1 MNNSNILKNQIQ
13 NAKIN
18 KQSDYDRSK
27 IIQHEIDKS
36 NLNLIDTSTSMM
48 FNANSVYYYDNINI
62 NMNVKSPEKED
73 NDMDNMSFDQSHIV
87 HVKDKDQDDTL
98 NFMMDNKSFDYNLSD
113 KLSLGQSAHVSAI
126 KVNRIDFIEHNHYDL
141 ISGGYSNRSNRDT
154 DNLPEIDID
163 AKKYINKTIFNSDCN
178 IQGIDTK
185 GLKEQLVNSFN
196 INANRDNRGA
206 NN

>member
-62 NMNVKSPEKED
+62 NINMNVKSPEKED
-73 NDMDNMSFDQSHIV
+73 NDMDNMSFDQSDIV

-113 KLSLGQSAHVSAI
+113 KLSLG
-126 KVNRIDFIEHNHYDL
+126 
-141 ISGGYSNRSNRDT
+141 
-154 DNLPEIDID
+154 
-163 AKKYINKTIFNSDCN
+163 
-178 IQGIDTK
+178 
-185 GLKEQLVNSFN
+185 
-196 INANRDNRGA
+196 
-206 NN
+206 

>member
-73 NDMDNMSFDQSHIV
+73 NDMENMSFDQSHIEN
-87 HVKDKDQDDTL
+87 VKDKDQDDTL

-113 KLSLGQSAHVSAI
+113 KLSLG
-126 KVNRIDFIEHNHYDL
+126 
-141 ISGGYSNRSNRDT
+141 
-154 DNLPEIDID
+154 
-163 AKKYINKTIFNSDCN
+163 
-178 IQGIDTK
+178 
-185 GLKEQLVNSFN
+185 
-196 INANRDNRGA
+196 
-206 NN
+206 